1 MKRLNVSIII
11 IFAIV
16 LFSTIGCG
24 LNKTP
29 QTPSSTKEQTQP
41 KSSEST
47 GPTLSSIDFTK
58 TDLIPQN
65 FLEGPGS
72 IMGTWFSAKK
82 SEELKI
88 ALDDQISRDKDC
100 RKWPEDCLSISFPE
114 SKIEPISFKAVRGDF
129 LVYGFDTDGDDIKEI
144 AIESIENRDSDIKTL
159 RVIKLIKGEFI
170 EVLRVP
176 LNGTFSY
183 ASNNGNGYE
192 TIAWERKYGL
202 KSSFTGKRLDIVI
215 YLNKPEEKITG
226 IIHLSDLFIYQCKK
240 ITAVYDDKNAT
251 YAIKSADPVPI
262 GK

>member
-1 MKRLNVSIII
+1 MKRLNANLTIISIIV
-11 IFAIV
+11 IFSI
-16 LFSTIGCG
+16 TGCG
-24 LNKTP
+24 LNKKN
-29 QTPSSTKEQTQP
+29 QASSPVSNEQAQS

-47 GPTLSSIDFTK
+47 GPSSSSIDFTK

-65 FLEGPGS
+65 YLEEPGV

-82 SEELKI
+82 SEELKVS
-88 ALDDQISRDKDC
+88 LDDQITRDKEC

-129 LVYGFDTDGDDIKEI
+129 LVYGFDTDGDDVKEI
-144 AIESIENRDSDIKTL
+144 AIESIEKRDSDVKTL

-183 ASNNGNGYE
+183 ASDSGNE
-192 TIAWERKYGL
+192 TVAWERKYGL
-202 KSSFTGKRLDIVI
+202 KSSFTGKRLDIVV
-215 YLNKPEEKITG
+215 YLNKPEDKITG
-226 IIHLSDLFIYQCKK
+226 IIQLSDLFIYQCKK